1 MDVIFKIVVEL
12 GVRVICQKRRG
23 YGDVYIEG
31 FKVVW
36 GKYIVMLDL
45 DGSYDF
51 CEILKLLEFLLK
63 DEVDFVIGIR
73 FKGMIEFGVML
84 WFYWYIGNFFLIK
97 VFNLFFKVGV
107 FDVYCGFRVIKKEV
121 LQRFFLKCCGMEFV
135 SEMVIEVVKV
145 GFRLGRC
152 L

>member
-1 MDVIFKIVVEL
+1 
-12 GVRVICQKRRG
+12 
-23 YGDVYIEG
+23 
-31 FKVVW
+31 
-36 GKYIVMLDL
+36 MLDL

-121 LQRFFLKCCGMEFV
+121 L
-135 SEMVIEVVKV
+135 
-145 GFRLGRC
+145 
-152 L
+152 